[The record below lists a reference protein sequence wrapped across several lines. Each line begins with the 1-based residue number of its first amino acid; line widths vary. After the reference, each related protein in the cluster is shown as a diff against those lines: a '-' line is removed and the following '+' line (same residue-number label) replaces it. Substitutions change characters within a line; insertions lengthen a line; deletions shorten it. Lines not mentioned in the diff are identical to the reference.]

1 MSTGWIV
8 LGVIVVL
15 VLLVFSAY
23 NRLVALGQRVGQA
36 FADIDV
42 QLKQRH
48 DLIPN
53 LVETVKGYAAHERG
67 TLDDVIKARNA
78 AMSAQGPAQ
87 VAAAENQLS
96 GALGRLIA
104 LSEAYPD
111 LKANANFQQLAS
123 ELSDLEN
130 KIAASRR
137 FFNNAVQ
144 EYNTGIQQMPAALF
158 AGMFGFTKKDF
169 FDLGDE
175 PHRSRGGAAGEVLS
189 LSRQAG
195 RAARHGRVWSL
206 HAHRIEQVSFDAA
219 ARRPVRAGLCA
230 GLCRRAARR
239 SRHQQR
245 RLGRLL
251 SEPRLRTT

>member
-1 MSTGWIV
+1 MSTSTWII
-8 LGVIVVL
+8 LGIIAALVVWIIVI
-15 VLLVFSAY
+15 Y
-23 NRLVALGQRVGQA
+23 NGLVAMRQRVNQS
-36 FADIDV
+36 FADVDV

-53 LVETVKGYAAHERG
+53 LVETVKGYASHERG
-67 TLDDVIKARNA
+67 TLDDVIKARNS

-87 VAAAENQLS
+87 ISAAENQLS

-111 LKANANFQQLAS
+111 LKANANFQQLAG

-158 AGMFGFTKKDF
+158 AGMFGFTRKEF
-169 FDLGDE
+169 FDLGAN
-175 PHRSRGGAAGEVLS
+175 RTEVET
-189 LSRQAG
+189 
-195 RAARHGRVWSL
+195 VPN
-206 HAHRIEQVSFDAA
+206 VKF
-219 ARRPVRAGLCA
+219 
-230 GLCRRAARR
+230 
-239 SRHQQR
+239 
-245 RLGRLL
+245 
-251 SEPRLRTT
+251 